1 MGGRAITV
9 LAGLALGGAVFIY
22 IRSQDAPPPAPPG
35 PGEDTTDAGSSIL
48 NEIGAAAEYVGGLIK
63 IGVAEMTPFS
73 IAINQAGNAAYVA
86 RIRAVEAS
94 EDIPPDMLVRLA
106 YQESRFR
113 DDIITGRTVSSAGA
127 KGMFQFMPLHWKYVD
142 PTDWQA
148 SADYAGAE
156 LRRLYR
162 AFGTWALAL
171 AAYNWGEGNLKK
183 YGITSAPRETR
194 NYYTQILADIG
205 QPGVTYA

>member
-1 MGGRAITV
+1 MGGRGLTV
-9 LAGLALGGAVFIY
+9 LAGLALGGVVFLY

-35 PGEDTTDAGSSIL
+35 PGDDTTAGGSIL
-48 NEIGAAAEYVGGLIK
+48 NEVGAAAEYVGGLIK
-63 IGVAEMTPFS
+63 IGVAQIMPFS
-73 IAINQAGNAAYVA
+73 IAKNQAGNAAYVA
-86 RIRAVEAS
+86 KIRAVEAANG
-94 EDIPPDMLVRLA
+94 IPPDMLLRLA

-127 KGMFQFMPLHWKYVD
+127 KGMFQLMPLHWKYVD

-162 AFGTWALAL
+162 VFGTWALAL

-183 YGITSAPRETR
+183 YGIASAPRETR
-194 NYYTQILADIG
+194 NYYAEILADIG